1 MRIDHYAEKTLFEKM
16 GIKHYYWRVNSSQV
30 HTGGG
35 LYLRARDLLKLGQ
48 LVLDQ
53 GRWNGEQV
61 ISQRWIEDSTAFHL
75 PQSDS
80 DDDWGYGYQWW
91 RGTFYFPRGRVE
103 MIYGS
108 GFGGQYLMVFPK
120 LQLVVLLL
128 HHNFLPEEG
137 RHTMNSDEIREYVI
151 PAIASDELD
160 GFCLFKICF

>member
-1 MRIDHYAEKTLFEKM
+1 
-16 GIKHYYWRVNSSQV
+16 
-30 HTGGG
+30 
-35 LYLRARDLLKLGQ
+35 
-48 LVLDQ
+48 
-53 GRWNGEQV
+53 
-61 ISQRWIEDSTAFHL
+61 
-75 PQSDS
+75 
-80 DDDWGYGYQWW
+80 
-91 RGTFYFPRGRVE
+91 